1 MSRIDKVATFIKL
14 ELADI
19 ILRKVRDDRVSF
31 VTITDVVVSKDL
43 HVAKIYCSTYGNE
56 KSRKRAVDGL
66 NQAAGFIRHE
76 LSRRVTF
83 KFVPELK
90 FFSDDSLER
99 GTRVLLKLKE
109 MEKERESK
117 NISKGKGKN

>member
-14 ELADI
+14 EIADI

-31 VTITDVVVSKDL
+31 VTITDVVVSRDL
-43 HVAKIYCSTYGNE
+43 RIAKIYCSTYGDE
-56 KSRKRAVDGL
+56 RLRKKTVDGL

-83 KFVPELK
+83 RVVPELK

-99 GTRVLLKLKE
+99 GARVLMKLKE

-117 NISKGKGKN
+117 NISEDKESN